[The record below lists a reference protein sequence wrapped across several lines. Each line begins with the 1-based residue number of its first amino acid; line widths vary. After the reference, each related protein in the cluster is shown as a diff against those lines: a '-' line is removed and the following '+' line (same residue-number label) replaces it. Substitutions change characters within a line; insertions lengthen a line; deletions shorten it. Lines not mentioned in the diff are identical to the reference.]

1 MLRLQRRRFF
11 PEIVVLNHLRY
22 SVPRGDGQAEWA
34 WVVDQPTKV
43 NNTRTNRARRSLT
56 SLM

>member
-22 SVPRGDGQAEWA
+22 SVPRGM
-34 WVVDQPTKV
+34 
-43 NNTRTNRARRSLT
+43 ARLSGLGW
-56 SLM
+56 